1 LGVGDSESTF
11 ITRLESDGTGPR
23 VAVKDIIDVAGVPTT
38 AGSRA
43 VADAAQPAERDA
55 TCLAGCRAAGARLVG
70 KTNLHELAMLPLGTN
85 PWFGTPRNPFDP
97 DLIPGGSSSGS
108 AVAVANADADVAL
121 GSDTGGSVRIPAAC
135 CGVCGLKT
143 THGRISLDGVWPLAP
158 SMDTIGPIAR
168 SIAGLV
174 LGMELLEPGFSVA
187 ASPAHRI
194 GRVRT
199 SGLPEIESAVDR
211 ALCAAELEI
220 IEMELPAWDVGSF
233 AFAGIYFAELWD
245 ADHELVDQ
253 HRDGVG
259 EDIAATVAMSDTFR
273 PQLEEA
279 LRQRDQW
286 RSSLTRVFEQVELL
300 ALPTMPIFPPRLDA
314 LTGDLTP
321 LLIEISKHTSP
332 FNAAGIPCSAQPIP
346 ATGGRLPASLQLVG
360 PWNRE
365 ELLLATASKI
375 AAAVM

>member
-1 LGVGDSESTF
+1 VSTF
-11 ITRLESDGTGPR
+11 IARLESEGTGPR

-55 TCLAGCRAAGARLVG
+55 TCLAGCRGAGACLVG
-70 KTNLHELAMLPLGTN
+70 KTNLHELAMLPFGTN
-85 PWFGTPRNPFDP
+85 PWFGTPRNPLDP

-143 THGRISLDGVWPLAP
+143 THGRISLEGVWPLAP
-158 SMDTIGPIAR
+158 SMDTIGPIAT

-199 SGLPEIESAVDR
+199 SGLPEIESALDR
-211 ALCAAELEI
+211 ALRASELEI
-220 IEMELPAWDVGSF
+220 VETELPAWDLGSF
-233 AFAGIYFAELWD
+233 AFAVIYFAELWD

-259 EDIAATVAMSDTFR
+259 DDIANTVAMSDTFR

-279 LRQRDQW
+279 LRQRDLW
-286 RSSLTRVFEQVELL
+286 RSSLTRVFEQVDLL

-321 LLIEISKHTSP
+321 LAIEVTKHTSL
-332 FNAAGIPCSAQPIP
+332 FNAAGIPCTAQPIP
-346 ATGGRLPASLQLVG
+346 VTGAQLPASLQLVS

-375 AAAVM
+375 AAAVT